1 MSPIQQRQG
10 TERIDTA
17 LKDGVERRDMPLI
30 ITAVDW
36 LSVFMSTMTHAA
48 EIEPVTTG

>member
-10 TERIDTA
+10 TERIATA
-17 LKDGVERRDMPLI
+17 LKDGVERRDVPLI
-30 ITAVDW
+30 IASVDW
-36 LSVFMSTMTHAA
+36 LSIFMLPMTHAA